1 MRIFSKIIIVIIS
14 LMNIIESSS
23 DDESI
28 CILNHSSDVFNDDL
42 KKLLENTQNLL
53 EENQSLLVV
62 LNNLVSTIKNN
73 LESSKN
79 ILSSIYKKTNEIKS
93 QLSLFIRKIG
103 NNNNKLLEIVKE
115 LFNSLKNNSNNN
127 LKMKIDPNENQLTTI
142 TNSLN
147 TINQKYNSFKSS
159 LSNIKDLTKE
169 ILEKIEKELDIDIN
183 TLNCLKIPI
192 RFKEKEIKGIESK
205 CKEKYDKLVEIE
217 NKLKVNEDFQ
227 NEMQRINSECEES
240 DLESGTFIL
249 TDIKTLFK
257 SSQTEDNNQNESETQ
272 IINHRNNQN
281 VETESSN
288 LTMQFLNFKIVL
300 IFIGT
305 ILILLTIA
313 FGLKFAYQRK
323 ILFKK

>member
-103 NNNNKLLEIVKE
+103 NNNNKLLEGVKE

-127 LKMKIDPNENQLTTI
+127 LKMKIDPNENHLTTI

-217 NKLKVNEDFQ
+217 NKLKDNEDFQ

-249 TDIKTLFK
+249 TDIKTLFNT
-257 SSQTEDNNQNESETQ
+257 SQIEDNNQNESETQ

-288 LTMQFLNFKIVL
+288 LTMQFLSFKIVL

-305 ILILLTIA
+305 ILILLTIG